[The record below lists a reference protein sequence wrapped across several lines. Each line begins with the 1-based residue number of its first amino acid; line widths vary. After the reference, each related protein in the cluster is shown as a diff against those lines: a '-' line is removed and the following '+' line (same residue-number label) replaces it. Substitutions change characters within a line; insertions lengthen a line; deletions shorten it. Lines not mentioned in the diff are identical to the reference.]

1 MNLRRK
7 LMQLLAAG
15 PFLAQST
22 VTAQSNSDA
31 ASDEPSARLRW
42 GHININVSDLDASIN
57 FYEKLGFWRLHT
69 FYSLHWFNSGDKI

>member
-22 VTAQSNSDA
+22 ATAQSNSDA

-42 GHININVSDLDASIN
+42 GHINCKSSDDLGPLAS
-57 FYEKLGFWRLHT
+57 KT
-69 FYSLHWFNSGDKI
+69 KGDICSIASA

>member
-31 ASDEPSARLRW
+31 ASDEPSAPWLQKMAWQKLRF
-42 GHININVSDLDASIN
+42 VSIQMEL
-57 FYEKLGFWRLHT
+57 L
-69 FYSLHWFNSGDKI
+69 